1 MPVRTIKKISSS
13 DRSDRNSMII
23 KVPNAI
29 LDCFNVSSY
38 DVFVCEF
45 KRHFDKDKNLI
56 CEINETIKWQ
66 LFNTYSSEL
75 SLVEKPIAKK
85 YGFVLGEYIEVIFQA
100 IEKIRVTTEGT
111 IFRREK
117 RGIETTQIFPERMVE
132 DLEFIP
138 GEGGK

>member
-1 MPVRTIKKISSS
+1 MPVRTIKKIITSSEN
-13 DRSDRNSMII
+13 DRSMII
-23 KVPNAI
+23 RIPDAI
-29 LDCFNVSSY
+29 LDCFNVSSD

-66 LFNTYSSEL
+66 PFSIRYREL

-85 YGFVLGEYIEVIFQA
+85 YGFVFGEYIEVIFQA
-100 IEKIRVTTEGT
+100 IEEMRVTTEGT
-111 IFRREK
+111 IFRRKK
-117 RGIETTQIFPERMVE
+117 RGIETTQIFPERMLE